1 MAQYFAVHA
10 THPQA
15 RLVRRAAEI
24 VRGGGL
30 IAYPT
35 DSCYALGC
43 LAGAVKALER
53 LRRARGID
61 ERHHLT
67 LMCRDLSEMARYA
80 IVDDRR
86 YRLIKSSTP
95 GSYTF
100 ILRATRQLP
109 RRLVH
114 PRGKTIGVRVPGHAV
129 AHALLEELDEPMLS
143 ATLVLA
149 GDDGPLAE
157 PQEIRRRLE
166 HDVDL
171 VIDSGSCGAEPST
184 VIDLTGEMPLV
195 LRRGSGSLA
204 PFEVEGV

>member
-1 MAQYFAVHA
+1 
-10 THPQA
+10 
-15 RLVRRAAEI
+15 
-24 VRGGGL
+24 
-30 IAYPT
+30 
-35 DSCYALGC
+35 
-43 LAGAVKALER
+43 
-53 LRRARGID
+53 
-61 ERHHLT
+61 
-67 LMCRDLSEMARYA
+67 
-80 IVDDRR
+80 
-86 YRLIKSSTP
+86 
-95 GSYTF
+95 
-100 ILRATRQLP
+100 
-109 RRLVH
+109 VH